1 MKFILIRPLIP
12 IWNLLRYQFGLKV
25 MSFMVAATLW
35 VVVFGSRTIEVT
47 KEIPFE
53 AVVGEDQILVDPI
66 PEKIVFRLAGPK
78 AFLRSVTNR
87 IDDPIRANVK
97 DLKAGVFTHRIFS
110 DAIKLPLGVKVLSI
124 NPNVVQMRVEE
135 SKKKPVAV
143 KVSTIGD
150 PPEGFKVLK
159 SEILPGMIRIKGPKN
174 RVQMIT
180 ALSTIPVDLSLLKET
195 TVIPLSF
202 DFKSMGIDPD
212 SVLPEMNIEIQ
223 GRGPAFKVK
232 HVPLK
237 VKSTGK
243 ATLDDEEVTVIV
255 RTDPGE
261 SVKVDGDEVSAL
273 VDVRDMPS
281 GEYEKLIRVQLPEKV
296 HLVKVIPSSTR
307 VVVKGQ

>member
-1 MKFILIRPLIP
+1 
-12 IWNLLRYQFGLKV
+12 
-25 MSFMVAATLW
+25 
-35 VVVFGSRTIEVT
+35 
-47 KEIPFE
+47 
-53 AVVGEDQILVDPI
+53 
-66 PEKIVFRLAGPK
+66 
-78 AFLRSVTNR
+78 
-87 IDDPIRANVK
+87 
-97 DLKAGVFTHRIFS
+97 
-110 DAIKLPLGVKVLSI
+110 
-124 NPNVVQMRVEE
+124 
-135 SKKKPVAV
+135 
-143 KVSTIGD
+143 
-150 PPEGFKVLK
+150 
-159 SEILPGMIRIKGPKN
+159 MIRIKGPKN

-180 ALSTIPVDLSLLKET
+180 ALSTIPVDLTSLKET

-202 DFKSMGIDPD
+202 DFKAMGIDPD
-212 SVLPEMNIEIQ
+212 SVLPEMNVEIQ

-255 RTDPGE
+255 RTDPGD
-261 SVKVDGDEVSAL
+261 SVKVDGDEIIAI